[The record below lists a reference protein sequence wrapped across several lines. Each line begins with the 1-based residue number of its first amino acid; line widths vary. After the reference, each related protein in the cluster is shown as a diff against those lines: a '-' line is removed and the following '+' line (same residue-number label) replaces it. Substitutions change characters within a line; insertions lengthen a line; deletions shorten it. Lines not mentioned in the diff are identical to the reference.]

1 MHLLGYVVD
10 LAPDLLELRV
20 MLAYLSLQ
28 VVVQFLR
35 ELLRFL
41 DLVIEALELSL
52 ELLVRRPLLKH
63 L

>member
-1 MHLLGYVVD
+1 
-10 LAPDLLELRV
+10 